1 MNALELINI
10 GSSKLKIKQIGSHK
24 LDSEILLSKVLN
36 KRREEMLVNLDQ
48 MIMPE
53 KISAFNKL
61 INRRSN
67 NEPIAYIFKEKE
79 FWSKLFFV
87 NKDTLIP
94 RPETELM
101 VEHIV
106 KMFKEKSISIL
117 DIGTGSGCILISLI
131 SELRYSRG
139 IGIDISKKALSVAE
153 KNAKNYK
160 LEKQIRFLNKSFE
173 DLKNC
178 KFDLIVSNPP
188 YIETRTM
195 RNLDDDIRRYEP
207 LIALDGGN
215 DGLDVIK
222 KLIYKAKYILKIRG
236 KLALE
241 IGNEQFKKVSNILRN
256 NNFKIEKNIKDYKD
270 NTRCLVSTLIR

>member
-67 NEPIAYIFKEKE
+67 NEPIAYIIKEKE

-153 KNAKNYK
+153 KNAKYYK
-160 LEKQIRFLNKSFE
+160 LENQIRFLNKSFE

-188 YIETRTM
+188 YIETQAIE
-195 RNLDDDIRRYEP
+195 NLDDDIKNFEP
-207 LIALDGGN
+207 IMALDGGN
-215 DGLDVIK
+215 DGLDVIRK
-222 KLIYKAKYILKIRG
+222 VIYKSQSILKNNG
-236 KLALE
+236 TLALE
-241 IGNEQFKKVSNILRN
+241 IGNEQYIKVSKILKK
-256 NNFKIEKNIKDYKD
+256 NNFKILKYIKDYKE
-270 NTRCLVSTLIR
+270 NIRCLISKLIR